1 MNKRILTG
9 LAAIALVASLA
20 ACSSESEAPDANAKD
35 ATSSAKILKKAQTA
49 QPVPEFD
56 WSQIRQTLID
66 AQTAQAEST
75 QTTSFFFNL
84 GVTDPVFTCPSIGFP
99 VAGTS
104 QLTNPQQLSEKYLG
118 WSGTFNTGVI
128 AQIDPNQIYS
138 GDTDATFAL
147 CVGPGGKPYLHHAE
161 ETVHA
166 VAGPAEWDYAKH
178 RIVITGAPT
187 FSPKVKK

>member
-1 MNKRILTG
+1 MKRIITG
-9 LAAIALVASLA
+9 LAAIVLVVGLS
-20 ACSSESEAPDANAKD
+20 ACEDTPPSANAND
-35 ATSSAKILKKAQTA
+35 AKSSAQILKKAQTA
-49 QPVPEFD
+49 QPVPQFD

-84 GVTDPVFTCPSIGFP
+84 GVVDPVFVCPSIGFP

-104 QLTNPQQLSEKYLG
+104 QLTNPLQLTDNGDWNHYNG
-118 WSGTFNTGVI
+118 GVI
-128 AQIDPNQIYS
+128 NQIDPNQIYS
-138 GDTDATFAL
+138 GDTSATFVL
-147 CVGPGGKPYLHHAE
+147 CVGAGGKVYLNHAE

-166 VAGPAEWDYAKH
+166 VAGPAEWDVAKH

-187 FSPKVKK
+187 FTPKVGKGK